1 MEAVAFLTPI
11 FYSNNVVPLAL
22 GVYLI
27 SDKISLEQSAK
38 SPPMIQVM
46 EARQIR
52 SRQVDVTWIEGP
64 TGTQTNSKFYMH
76 LGSTQG
82 PTGQSPGQKLGASG
96 AHMGSTKPWV
106 WPNHHTSHP
115 SWPSMWWLPIGPKGD
130 SGVFAVSLCS
140 EPGCSKP
147 INRRGKW
154 PISNTHNS

>member
-1 MEAVAFLTPI
+1 
-11 FYSNNVVPLAL
+11 
-22 GVYLI
+22 
-27 SDKISLEQSAK
+27 
-38 SPPMIQVM
+38 MIQVM
-46 EARQIR
+46 EARRIR

-64 TGTQTNSKFYMH
+64 RGTQTNSKFYMH

-106 WPNHHTSHP
+106 WPNRHTGHQ

-130 SGVFAVSLCS
+130 SGVFATSLCS

-147 INRRGKW
+147 INRRGSG
-154 PISNTHNS
+154 PFLTHTTLDSLLSFSFQG